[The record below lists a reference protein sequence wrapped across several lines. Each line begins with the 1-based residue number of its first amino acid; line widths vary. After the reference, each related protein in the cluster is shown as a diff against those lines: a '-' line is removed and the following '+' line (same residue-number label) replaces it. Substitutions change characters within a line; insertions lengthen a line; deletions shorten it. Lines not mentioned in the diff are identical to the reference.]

1 MCERVHVEDAG
12 GARYS
17 EGHVAPGRVAV
28 AAGPARVYG
37 GEGAV
42 GEGAAFELQGQDGG
56 IIRPSCSEECIYLRV
71 DALQLDI
78 EHPAEQVGEVDG
90 VVHHRAAARELEV
103 EEPTARD
110 LTAVRAA
117 YGQHATQGSAANDL
131 PRAGH
136 RGEVAY
142 WKSRPEHAARVLGGL
157 DHGPRVLDGGRDGLL
172 AENVHTAL

>member
-1 MCERVHVEDAG
+1 MSEFMSSPEYENDGKPVSWSKILKGCEN
-12 GARYS
+12 GATSRT
-17 EGHVAPGRVAV
+17 H
-28 AAGPARVYG
+28 
-37 GEGAV
+37 
-42 GEGAAFELQGQDGG
+42 
-56 IIRPSCSEECIYLRV
+56 
-71 DALQLDI
+71 
-78 EHPAEQVGEVDG
+78 EVDG
-90 VVHHRAAARELEV
+90 VVHHRAAARELGV

-157 DHGPRVLDGGRDGLL
+157 VQKNTAAHAPVSVPVIP
-172 AENVHTAL
+172 AEQEG